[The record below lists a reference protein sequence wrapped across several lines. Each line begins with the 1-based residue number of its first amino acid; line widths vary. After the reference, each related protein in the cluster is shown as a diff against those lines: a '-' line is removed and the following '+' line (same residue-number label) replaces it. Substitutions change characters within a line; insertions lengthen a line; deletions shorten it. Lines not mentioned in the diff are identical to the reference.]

1 MNNWVRYFK
10 TRQSES
16 EYFWNF
22 LTCLSVPEFDVPVVA
37 TAEELC
43 ARVVEGYVPHGLFVT
58 AVGPH
63 TAPVVVHLPDLHK
76 EKVDKCQALCNQY
89 VSQLYIEVETMQKLL
104 SFSIKVSVGETIWIP
119 GRLRLWKPNKP
130 WSFCAETWQKL
141 YVALSFCIISKRF
154 LQHWNQIFLRV
165 ASFIQSSYR
174 KLKSTTSIN
183 L

>member
-58 AVGPH
+58 TVGPH

-89 VSQLYIEVETMQKLL
+89 VSQLYIEVETMQKLP
-104 SFSIKVSVGETIWIP
+104 SFSKFPLGKPFEFLYGLGWET
-119 GRLRLWKPNKP
+119 
-130 WSFCAETWQKL
+130 
-141 YVALSFCIISKRF
+141 
-154 LQHWNQIFLRV
+154 
-165 ASFIQSSYR
+165 
-174 KLKSTTSIN
+174 
-183 L
+183 

>member
-89 VSQLYIEVETMQKLL
+89 VSPLYIEVETMQKLP
-104 SFSIKVSVGETIWIP
+104 SFSKFPLGKPFEFLDGLGCGNLINLEVSV
-119 GRLRLWKPNKP
+119 L
-130 WSFCAETWQKL
+130 KL
-141 YVALSFCIISKRF
+141 DRNFK
-154 LQHWNQIFLRV
+154 
-165 ASFIQSSYR
+165 
-174 KLKSTTSIN
+174 
-183 L
+183 

>member
-16 EYFWNF
+16 EYFLNF

-43 ARVVEGYVPHGLFVT
+43 ARVVEGYVPYGLFVT

-89 VSQLYIEVETMQKLL
+89 VSQLYIEVETMQKLP
-104 SFSIKVSVGETIWIP
+104 SFSKFPLGKPFEFLDGLGCGNLINLEVSV
-119 GRLRLWKPNKP
+119 L
-130 WSFCAETWQKL
+130 KL
-141 YVALSFCIISKRF
+141 DRNFK
-154 LQHWNQIFLRV
+154 
-165 ASFIQSSYR
+165 
-174 KLKSTTSIN
+174 
-183 L
+183 